1 MLIDMEN
8 TRRPFDRSREP
19 GLKKPRLSDDLAP
32 NPNGR
37 PFPKR
42 TNPVGAAS
50 TLRFQSGGSET
61 NDLSRGGG
69 GAYEP
74 QPLSHQ
80 QLQQQHQE
88 LVNQYKTALAELTF
102 NSKPIITNLTIIA
115 GESIHAAK
123 VIAATVCA
131 NILEVPCDQKLPSL
145 YLLDS
150 IVKNI
155 GRDYIKF
162 FASRLPEVFCKAY
175 RQVDPP
181 VHQSMRHLFGT
192 WKGVFPLQSL
202 QVIEKELGFAP
213 LTNGSSSGTTTSRP
227 DPRIQRPQ
235 QSIHINPKYLE
246 KQSLQ
251 QSSRVKGMVNDMTG
265 TLADSKED
273 SERLDRAAITA
284 IRPSVDP
291 SVKMNTHG
299 MGVGRI
305 SGKVTDQGHNKA
317 WYGGKSS
324 VPETISSQKNGSNIK
339 HGSQNYSTS
348 KPVTTGPHLRATQ
361 NIAGRSSS
369 VLSSSWKNSEE
380 EEFMWDMHSRLSEH
394 DAVNISS
401 NSRKDPWTL
410 DVSEKMDLENQF
422 LKGQSIHDA
431 GSFDRGTSDSLS
443 TEQKDG
449 PSYER
454 WNGGLPAGASS
465 SMARIGMRPKVVSSQ
480 LGTSGYG
487 ILANVKSGSTGT
499 FEQQHFQS
507 LGTASPLERS
517 PMHQRSPSP
526 SLAAQNLHHQSHKL
540 AEQDYLQAHSSGKSN
555 LGSQKNSPR
564 TSSASISSFQPSH
577 NSTFSQPPQPEPVQS
592 KHSGQSK
599 KQPLSQISKVG
610 AASTMANASEH
621 TDPLAVGT
629 SELSSTSSLLAA
641 VMKSGILSSNS
652 FTGSLP
658 NKISQDVGQLQSL
671 SSLPNG
677 PSSSGFTTSDIR
689 VSGSASHDAL
699 AATTNSSQARA
710 VQPPLPPGLPL
721 PPIVSDAPSQAS
733 DAESKASIPVSN
745 LLSSLVAKG
754 LISASKKDAL
764 SIPSIQMPTQ
774 IQKIQGMEKPTQ
786 SPNKSSDVSTSSSL
800 PASPIPSSSVVPSS
814 STMEEVSF
822 AKPATKSSVASHIST
837 SKEVENLI
845 GTEFRPDI
853 IKEFHSSVISGL
865 LDDFPHCCSLCGL
878 RLKLQEQLDRH
889 FEWHAMRKTESEGSD
904 RALRG
909 WYARSDNWIAG
920 KPGQLVFEFAGSV
933 NKLEKTTEEA
943 ELMVPAD
950 ENQYACLLCGELF
963 EDYFSQARDEWMFNG
978 AVYLSIP
985 SKDPSEVGS
994 RDESAENGPIVHANC
1009 MLERSA
1015 HDLGVA
1021 GGIKMEKE
1029 E

>member
-1 MLIDMEN
+1 MEN

-42 TNPVGAAS
+42 TNPVGPAS
-50 TLRFQSGGSET
+50 SLRFQSSGPDT
-61 NDLSRGGG
+61 NDSSHDGG

-74 QPLSHQ
+74 QPLSQ
-80 QLQQQHQE
+80 QQMQQQHRE
-88 LVNQYKTALAELTF
+88 LVNQYTTALAELTF

-115 GESIHAAK
+115 GENIHAARA
-123 VIAATVCA
+123 IAATVCS
-131 NILEVPCDQKLPSL
+131 NIIEVPSDQKLPSL

-155 GRDYIKF
+155 GRDYIKC

-227 DPRIQRPQ
+227 DPRTQRPQ
-235 QSIHINPKYLE
+235 HSIHINPKYLE
-246 KQSLQ
+246 KQRLQ
-251 QSSRVKGMVNDMTG
+251 ESSKVKGMVNDMTG

-284 IRPSVDP
+284 IRPSLD
-291 SVKMNTHG
+291 SSLRMNTHG
-299 MGVGRI
+299 MGVGRTG
-305 SGKVTDQGHNKA
+305 GKVTDQVHNRA

-324 VPETISSQKNGSNIK
+324 VPETISSQKNGFNMK

-348 KPVTTGPHLRATQ
+348 KPVTTSPHLRVTQ

-369 VLSSSWKNSEE
+369 GLSSSWKNSEE

-394 DAVNISS
+394 DVVNISN
-401 NSRKDPWTL
+401 NSRKDHWTP
-410 DVSEKMDLENQF
+410 DVSEEMGLESQL
-422 LKGQSIHDA
+422 LKGQSIHDV
-431 GSFDRGTSDSLS
+431 GSFHRGTSDPLS
-443 TEQKDG
+443 TEQKDE
-449 PSYER
+449 PSYEHR
-454 WNGGLPAGASS
+454 NGGLPAGASS
-465 SMARIGMRPKVVSSQ
+465 CSASIGMRPKVGSSQ
-480 LGTSGYG
+480 LGTSGFG
-487 ILANVKSGSTGT
+487 ILANVKSGSSGT
-499 FEQQHFQS
+499 FEQQRFQS
-507 LGTASPLERS
+507 LGTASPLEQS
-517 PMHQRSPSP
+517 PMHQHSPSP
-526 SLAAQNLHHQSHKL
+526 SLAAHNPHQQLHKL
-540 AEQDYLQAHSSGKSN
+540 AEQDYLQAHSSGKLN
-555 LGSQKNSPR
+555 LRSQKHSPR
-564 TSSASISSFQPSH
+564 TSSISSFLPSH
-577 NSTFSQPPQPEPVQS
+577 NTTFSPQPEPVQS
-592 KHSGQSK
+592 KPSGQSK

-621 TDPLAVGT
+621 TDPLNVET

-658 NKISQDVGQLQSL
+658 NKISQDVGQVPSL
-671 SSLPNG
+671 PSLPNG
-677 PSSSGFTTSDIR
+677 SLPSGTSDIR
-689 VSGSASHDAL
+689 VSGSVSHDAL
-699 AATTNSSQARA
+699 AATTNSSQGK
-710 VQPPLPPGLPL
+710 VEQPPLHPGLPL
-721 PPIVSDAPSQAS
+721 PPLVSDAPSQAS

-764 SIPSIQMPTQ
+764 SLPSLQMPTQ
-774 IQKIQGMEKPTQ
+774 MQKKIQGMEKPTQ
-786 SPNKSSDVSTSSSL
+786 SLSKSSDVSTSSSL
-800 PASPIPSSSVVPSS
+800 PASPISSSSVVPCS

-822 AKPATKSSVASHIST
+822 AKPATKSSVASQMST
-837 SKEVENLI
+837 SMEVENLI
-845 GTEFRPDI
+845 GIEFRPDI

-865 LDDFPHCCSLCGL
+865 LDDSPHCCSLCGL
-878 RLKLQEQLDRH
+878 KLKLQEQLDRH
-889 FEWHAMRKTESEGSD
+889 LEWHAMRKTESEGSGQ
-904 RALRG
+904 ALRG

-920 KPGQLVFEFAGSV
+920 KHDQLVFEFAGSV
-933 NKLEKTTEEA
+933 NKLEKATEEA

-950 ENQYACLLCGELF
+950 ENQYACLFCGELF
-963 EDYFSQARDEWMFNG
+963 EDYFSQARGEWMFSG
-978 AVYLSIP
+978 AVYLNIP
-985 SKDPSEVGS
+985 SKDGEVAS
-994 RDESAENGPIVHANC
+994 RDESAENGPIVHAKC
-1009 MLERSA
+1009 MPERSA
-1015 HDLGVA
+1015 HDLGLA